1 MFLANFLQVKK
12 KQIWVYFQFKVK
24 FKVKTVLNNIT
35 TLKRY
40 FEATLNV
47 FFLIFDGDKKKLYTI
62 EFLCRIEI

>member
-47 FFLIFDGDKKKLYTI
+47 FFFN
-62 EFLCRIEI
+62 F